1 MERRRGREDL
11 VRASQVATVVPSD
24 PGRNAGRH
32 SAVSDLRRPRLLS
45 DRAALKAAFARAAR
59 AHGFDAVG
67 VTRPD
72 SIPQALAQLRRFLA
86 EGAHGDMHWMATTAT
101 RRGDPRALW
110 PEVRSVIM
118 LGLNYDQG
126 GDPLAILRL
135 CDRGAIST
143 YAQADDYHDVI
154 KPRLKALARWLTAE
168 AGGDV
173 KVFVDTAAVMEKP
186 LAGAAG
192 LGWQGK
198 HTNLVSR
205 QFGSWLFLGAIF
217 TTLDLPPD
225 APETDHCGNCRAC
238 LDVCPTAAFP
248 EPYRLDA
255 RRCIS
260 YLTIEHKGPIPR
272 ELRALM
278 GNRIYGCDDCLA
290 VCPWNKFARAGREMK
305 LAARGELRAPQLAE
319 LARLDDAAFRK
330 LFAKSPVKRT
340 GRDRFVRNVLIA
352 IGNSG
357 NAALAAEALRLV
369 TDPSTLVRGAAVWAL
384 SRLLPPE
391 RFAELAAA
399 RRAQETEP
407 LVVQEWTAALAPAA
421 A

>member
-290 VCPWNKFARAGREMK
+290 VCPWNKFARAGREMQ